1 MREAASRAA
10 DVKLQ
15 NALLSSHQTHLQN
28 LDNAVQTS
36 HTAIISRI
44 DTSVVQSPI
53 TPLSSAVI
61 LSAASNKRS
70 VPTKT
75 KRQSSRTLRLAFPRW
90 LTSFVWEFA
99 MHECEGVWNMQL
111 RPINIRRHGSFPF
124 DIVRSGDVKAV
135 MNLLA
140 TGELSVSD
148 REVDRY
154 GLANKSPL
162 TVSRVSTYLLST
174 LSNSGRRLP
183 LKLATSNSAT
193 TCYKSSQF
201 AASTLTYTK
210 L

>member
-10 DVKLQ
+10 DVQLQ

-154 GLANKSPL
+154 GL